1 MKIAGQGDSHE
12 GEESGLGTGVSMSGV
27 DGDGA
32 QCDGSWSESANADGG
47 SSAPG
52 GGSSPAGGGSSA
64 EGGGSSAA
72 GGGVSTACVLAQA
85 LLEAGGEIWPCIGA
99 GMSPYALRD
108 QRPLQGSCSQTWSRC
123 TSPLIRAQPVIPK
136 LLMTGG
142 PNCR

>member
-52 GGSSPAGGGSSA
+52 GGSSPAGGGSSS
-64 EGGGSSAA
+64 EGGRSSAA
-72 GGGVSTACVLAQA
+72 GGGISAAFVLAA
-85 LLEAGGEIWPCIGA
+85 ASAADGGDIWPCIG
-99 GMSPYALRD
+99 
-108 QRPLQGSCSQTWSRC
+108 
-123 TSPLIRAQPVIPK
+123 
-136 LLMTGG
+136 GG
-142 PNCR
+142 

>member
-32 QCDGSWSESANADGG
+32 QCDGSWSESATGDVG

-72 GGGVSTACVLAQA
+72 GGGVSAACALAA
-85 LLEAGGEIWPCIGA
+85 SSAAGGGNIWPCIGA
-99 GMSPYALRD
+99 GTTP
-108 QRPLQGSCSQTWSRC
+108 
-123 TSPLIRAQPVIPK
+123 
-136 LLMTGG
+136 
-142 PNCR
+142 